1 MSLDINK
8 FLIYK
13 SASIQDSL
21 NSIVNS
27 GSKCLVVVDKKNKML
42 GTLSDGDL
50 RKAILKGKKLSYK
63 ISTIFNKKP
72 KYLQEE
78 KYTKLKAQNLFL
90 NFLVDLIPIVTSE
103 KTITKIIKMDDVF
116 QKVNKKVRKKNSIPV
131 VIMAG
136 GKGTRLEPFTSILPK
151 PLIPINGKPI
161 IDHIID
167 KFNDYGANEYY
178 LSINHKS
185 RILKAFFDERK
196 QEKKISFIEE
206 KKPLGTVGAL
216 SKIAKTIKP
225 IFFVTNCDIIINC
238 DYEDIIKY
246 HKKNKNM
253 ITVVA
258 SFRNYTIPYGDCKI
272 NKDGLLDKINEKPK
286 VNLLANTGM
295 YIMNKEVISQ
305 IPRNTKFDLPQLVEK
320 LIKSKKRV
328 GVFPVS
334 EEAWIDIGQWNEY
347 KKALNKLNFEE

>member
-1 MSLDINK
+1 MNLYIKK

-13 SASIQDSL
+13 TASIQDALTSL
-21 NSIVNS
+21 VGS
-27 GSKCLVVVDKKNKML
+27 GSKCLIVVDSKNRML

-72 KYLQEE
+72 KYLLEDS
-78 KYTKLKAQNLFL
+78 YTELKAQNLFL
-90 NFLVDLIPIVTSE
+90 KFLVDIIPIITSR
-103 KTITKIIKMDDVF
+103 KIIVKIIKMDDVF
-116 QKVNKKVRKKNSIPV
+116 KKTNKKIIKKNSIPV

-136 GKGTRLEPFTSILPK
+136 GKGARLEPFTSILPK

-167 KFNDYGANEYY
+167 KFNDYCVSEYF

-185 RILKAFFDERK
+185 RIIKAFFDERQ
-196 QEKKISFIEE
+196 QEKNISFIEE
-206 KKPLGTVGAL
+206 KKPLGTIGAL
-216 SKIAKTIKP
+216 SKIAKSIKP
-225 IFFVTNCDIIINC
+225 IFIVTNCDILINC

-253 ITVVA
+253 ITIVA

-272 NKDGLLDKINEKPK
+272 NKDGLLVKINEKP
-286 VNLLANTGM
+286 NISLLANTGM
-295 YIMNKEVISQ
+295 YIMNREVISQ
-305 IPRNTKFDLPQLVEK
+305 IPKNTRYDLPQLLEK
-320 LIKSKKRV
+320 LINLKKRI

-334 EEAWIDIGQWNEY
+334 EEAWVDIGQWNEY
-347 KKALNKLNFEE
+347 KKALNKLNFED